1 MASPGTLK
9 TEYPIIKH
17 IPAALAKAKA
27 QAAAARRSA
36 GRKQRDSTE
45 KEKIDLWFVLP
56 GKERETAGC
65 QYRMATGTATT
76 SSGDNDTPVQPNV
89 RALKR
94 LLP

>member
-1 MASPGTLK
+1 LASPGTLK

-45 KEKIDLWFVLP
+45 KEKSVFGLFFPARSEKQQAASLTS
-56 GKERETAGC
+56 ER
-65 QYRMATGTATT
+65 
-76 SSGDNDTPVQPNV
+76 
-89 RALKR
+89 
-94 LLP
+94 